1 MEDKHKLAMEY
12 IKKEDGSIVIME
24 QVEVSDNIDNMIAR
38 KTALEDTVK
47 RLQEEIEELTT
58 TIEQIEKL

>member
-24 QVEVSDNIDNMIAR
+24 QVEVSVNIDNMIAR

>member
-24 QVEVSDNIDNMIAR
+24 QVEVSVSVDNLIAR
-38 KTALEDTVK
+38 KTSLENTVA
-47 RLQEEIEELTT
+47 RLQEEIKELTT